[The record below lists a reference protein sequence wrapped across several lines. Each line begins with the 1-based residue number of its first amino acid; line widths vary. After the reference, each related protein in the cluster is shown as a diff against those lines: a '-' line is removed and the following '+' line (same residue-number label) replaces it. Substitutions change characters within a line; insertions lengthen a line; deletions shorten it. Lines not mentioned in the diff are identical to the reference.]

1 MATKLNAAPRP
12 RAGTQ
17 RTRVRPQRMSP
28 FSRGTTPTFRASTPA
43 RQQTPDPN
51 VKMTDDMSAYVCQTC
66 GVVAAD
72 TVNLVSEPGFV
83 EGQGGRISALGV
95 QVGADQTHQRG
106 VGRMQGTGNVGQE
119 STNNRRKAEDQ
130 ARVYMRGWL
139 LNLRIPQFEAE
150 SGMAIFGLAWQ
161 HHFNRGRPL
170 SEVAIVCL
178 YVALRKATETRHG
191 KPIPKYPVM
200 LIDFAEL
207 ADVDVFSLGKIFDE
221 LVLRVFGIGEQRL
234 ANDPNKLLLAPGPEI
249 LIPRFVQSLDFP
261 PPAGN
266 KIRDDAIKIVRR
278 MNRDW
283 MSDGRRPAGVCGAAV
298 ILAARMNN
306 HRRTAR
312 EVMLTAKVT
321 EITLNKRL
329 EEFGET
335 PSSKLSITEF
345 RDDAVRDSI
354 AGSDPPAYTRAVLG
368 PKAKR
373 KRGRPPKVAQ
383 PEAPAEIENEQGSG
397 DDEDEGGDDQPT
409 AKRPRVDADGF
420 AIPELP
426 SRRKAGRPTGTKNW
440 RAPPL
445 SAAEQ
450 RIEAELEKD
459 IDDAL
464 QQNLDIQLDDMSG
477 PSAQNVDSSMS
488 TTATTGP
495 PIGAYPLY
503 PGPSPSDP
511 PGPPAN
517 AVAGNTGYVSMSETL
532 LPDEFEDDPDVAN
545 CLLSEAER
553 ILKERIWVTANEDWL
568 RQDHAKRIKRE
579 LHEAEMREKG
589 LDPNKYTKDGRK
601 KLKGLQWRT
610 DGSRKAG
617 RWGDVRYLN
626 DPEQPGKRAASGTPG
641 EEAADDNGAADQE
654 MGASSPDGQSR
665 ARPGGAGDAVRKML
679 IHRTHAYS
687 SGSRRLNLDAVH
699 ALYNLGQDDSSSM
712 ASDDNDEDGRRSR
725 SRSAASRNPRPR
737 PPPVVSLI
745 RKPKHSEAARRRGA
759 TKKAGKDKT
768 GSEALMDDSVEE
780 VVGEII
786 PASGGGAGG
795 DEDDEGEIQI
805 RMRTGD
811 TPLMAMLVLVFP
823 SNFVPRL
830 LLLLLLLSAF
840 IVMLTVTII
849 SPPKTDGPDTAP
861 HSLSELIRARPLTAL
876 RAAAPHRHLVPDA
889 PTDVQRHI
897 VYDRDRP
904 GDEVH
909 QGQE

>member
-1 MATKLNAAPRP
+1 MASSFNAAPRP

-17 RTRVRPQRMSP
+17 RTRLRPERMSP
-28 FSRGTTPTFRASTPA
+28 FSRGTTPAFRTSTPA
-43 RQQTPDPN
+43 RQQTPGAASQKQKRPCANPDCPDPN

-95 QVGADQTHQRG
+95 QVAADQTHSRG
-106 VGRMQGTGNVGQE
+106 AGRMQGTGNVGQE

-130 ARVYMRGWL
+130 ARTYMRGWL
-139 LNLRIPQFEAE
+139 LNLRIPQHEADA
-150 SGMAIFGLAWQ
+150 GLAIFGLAWQ

-207 ADVDVFSLGKIFDE
+207 ASVDVFSLGKIFDE
-221 LVLRVFGIGEQRL
+221 LVLRVFGIGEHRL

-261 PPAGN
+261 PQASN

-312 EVMLTAKVT
+312 EVMLTAKVA

-329 EEFGET
+329 EEFGDT
-335 PSSKLSITEF
+335 PST
-345 RDDAVRDSI
+345 
-354 AGSDPPAYTRAVLG
+354 
-368 PKAKR
+368 
-373 KRGRPPKVAQ
+373 
-383 PEAPAEIENEQGSG
+383 
-397 DDEDEGGDDQPT
+397 
-409 AKRPRVDADGF
+409 KRPRVDADGF
-420 AIPELP
+420 VIPELP
-426 SRRKAGRPTGTKNW
+426 TQAAAKRKAGRPAGTKSW
-440 RAPPL
+440 RPPPL
-445 SAAEQ
+445 SSAEA
-450 RIEAELEKD
+450 RIEAELQRD

-464 QQNLDIQLDDMSG
+464 QQNRDIQLDDMSG
-477 PSAQNVDSSMS
+477 HSVQNSDNSVA
-488 TTATTGP
+488 TATNTQP
-495 PIGAYPLY
+495 PVGAYPLY

-517 AVAGNTGYVSMSETL
+517 TVAGNTGCVSMSETL

-545 CLLSEAER
+545 CLLTEPER

-579 LHEAEMREKG
+579 LHEAEMRERG
-589 LDPNKYTKDGRK
+589 LDPSKYTKDGRK

-626 DPEQPGKRAASGTPG
+626 DPEQPSKRAGSGTPG
-641 EEAADDNGAADQE
+641 EEGEDDGGTGQE
-654 MGASSPDGQSR
+654 TGASSPDGQSR
-665 ARPGGAGDAVRKML
+665 PRPGGAGEAVRKML

-699 ALYNLGQDDSSSM
+699 ALYNLGQDDST
-712 ASDDNDEDGRRSR
+712 
-725 SRSAASRNPRPR
+725 PIPT
-737 PPPVVSLI
+737 PPPTQPQRNEPSRDAL
-745 RKPKHSEAARRRGA
+745 
-759 TKKAGKDKT
+759 
-768 GSEALMDDSVEE
+768 LMDNSVEE
-780 VVGEII
+780 VVGEIN
-786 PASGGGAGG
+786 PAGSGSG
-795 DEDDEGEIQI
+795 DEEEIQI
-805 RMRTGD
+805 RMRTGEAD
-811 TPLMAMLVLVFP
+811 LDA
-823 SNFVPRL
+823 
-830 LLLLLLLSAF
+830 AF
-840 IVMLTVTII
+840 AG
-849 SPPKTDGPDTAP
+849 SY
-861 HSLSELIRARPLTAL
+861 
-876 RAAAPHRHLVPDA
+876 
-889 PTDVQRHI
+889 QR
-897 VYDRDRP
+897 RM
-904 GDEVH
+904 
-909 QGQE
+909 

>member
-17 RTRVRPQRMSP
+17 RTRLRPQRMSP

-43 RQQTPDPN
+43 RQQTPGAASQKQKRPCANPECPDPN

-66 GVVAAD
+66 GVVAVD

-139 LNLRIPQFEAE
+139 LNLRIPQYEAE

-221 LVLRVFGIGEQRL
+221 LVLRVFGIGEQRI

-261 PPAGN
+261 PNASN

-306 HRRTAR
+306 HRRSAR

-335 PSSKLSITEF
+335 PSSKLSINEF
-345 RDDAVRDSI
+345 RDDAV
-354 AGSDPPAYTRAVLG
+354 P
-368 PKAKR
+368 
-373 KRGRPPKVAQ
+373 
-383 PEAPAEIENEQGSG
+383 
-397 DDEDEGGDDQPT
+397 

-426 SRRKAGRPTGTKNW
+426 SREAVKRKAGRPTGTKNW

-464 QQNLDIQLDDMSG
+464 QQNRDIQLDDMPG
-477 PSAQNVDSSMS
+477 RSAQNPNGSMS
-488 TTATTGP
+488 TTAHTGA

-511 PGPPAN
+511 PGPTAN
-517 AVAGNTGYVSMSETL
+517 TVAGNTGYVSMSETL

-553 ILKERIWVTANEDWL
+553 VLKERIWVTANEDWL

-579 LHEAEMREKG
+579 LQEAEMREKG
-589 LDPNKYTKDGRK
+589 LDPSKYTKDGRK

-626 DPEQPGKRAASGTPG
+626 DPEQPDKRAASETPG
-641 EEAADDNGAADQE
+641 EEAVENNGPTGQE
-654 MGASSPDGQSR
+654 RGASLPDGQSR
-665 ARPGGAGDAVRKML
+665 TRPGGAGDAVRKML

-712 ASDDNDEDGRRSR
+712 ASDDNDEDGRRNR
-725 SRSAASRNPRPR
+725 SRSAASTTPRPR
-737 PPPVVSLI
+737 QVSVVSLI
-745 RKPKHSEAARRRGA
+745 RTSKHSEAAKRRGA
-759 TKKAGKDKT
+759 TKKAEKGKT
-768 GSEALMDDSVEE
+768 GSETLMDNSVEE
-780 VVGEII
+780 VIGEII
-786 PASGGGAGG
+786 PAGSGGGG
-795 DEDDEGEIQI
+795 DEDDDGEIQI
-805 RMRTGD
+805 RILR
-811 TPLMAMLVLVFP
+811 
-823 SNFVPRL
+823 SEKKRHIFVELHR
-830 LLLLLLLSAF
+830 
-840 IVMLTVTII
+840 
-849 SPPKTDGPDTAP
+849 G
-861 HSLSELIRARPLTAL
+861 SLSLGDNRNRLGSETYHWEIFVANSGTSQPTSRIDGLYLDVTNGIQPHPDEPEELNPEGNWYFRSQKVDSA
-876 RAAAPHRHLVPDA
+876 
-889 PTDVQRHI
+889 
-897 VYDRDRP
+897 
-904 GDEVH
+904 
-909 QGQE
+909 